1 MKNNGNLNYKTFI
14 KVLDYIYTIVKIV
27 MFFND

>member
-14 KVLDYIYTIVKIV
+14 KVLDYIHTIVKIV